1 MVWEVKLMRY
11 IIIIPQEDG
20 NKIELLDGTKK
31 QLDER
36 IKTIWNLYHTIPIWS
51 QTGVNKKG
59 RKQK

>member
-1 MVWEVKLMRY
+1 MRY

-36 IKTIWNLYHTIPIWS
+36 IKTIWKLYHTIPIWS
-51 QTGVNKKG
+51 QTGASAKRRKNK
-59 RKQK
+59 